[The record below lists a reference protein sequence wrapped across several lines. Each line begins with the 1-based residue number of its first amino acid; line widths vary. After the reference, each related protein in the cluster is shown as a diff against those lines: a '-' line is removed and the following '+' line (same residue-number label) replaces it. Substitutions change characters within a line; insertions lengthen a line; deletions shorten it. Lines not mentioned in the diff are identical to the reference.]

1 MPSPTERVR
10 ALFDGRPPALPDPI
24 DGLAERWASLPPR
37 ARLALGVAAGLVLL
51 LLAGAGAAR
60 SPWGPPVDV
69 LVAARDLPAGH
80 RITPGDLAPARWPA
94 ELVPGRPQEPTG
106 RTLTVGLPAGMP
118 VTTAHLGDGGLAAQ
132 LRDGEVAFP
141 LPLET
146 TPQVEPGQVVDL
158 VAGDA
163 SGGGSR
169 LAEAAR
175 ILATDG
181 TTVWVAVARE
191 DAPGLAGAAAW
202 GRVVAVPLPGRTDTA
217 PG

>member
-1 MPSPTERVR
+1 MPSLTDRVR
-10 ALFDGRPPALPDPI
+10 ALFDGRPPALPDPV
-24 DGLAERWASLPPR
+24 DRLAERWVSLPPR
-37 ARLALGVAAGLVLL
+37 ARLTLGVAAGLMLL

-69 LVAARDLPAGH
+69 LVAVRDLPAGH
-80 RITPGDLAPARWPA
+80 RLAPEDLAPARWPA
-94 ELVPGRPQEPTG
+94 ELVGARSQEPTG
-106 RTLTVGLPAGMP
+106 RTLTMALPAGTP
-118 VTTAHLGDGGLAAQ
+118 VTSAHLGDGGPAAQ

-141 LPLET
+141 LPLEA

-169 LAEAAR
+169 LAAAAR

-181 TTVWVAVARE
+181 TTVWVAVGRE

-202 GRVVAVPLPGRTDTA
+202 GRVVAVPLPDRTDPA
-217 PG
+217 PR